1 MKKAAADKAPAKAQ
15 AEAPGFE
22 DALKRLTAIV
32 ERLESG
38 ELSLEQSL
46 SLFEEGTRLS
56 RSSQSCALGSAVSA
70 TVAAGVHPDFKTAQ
84 AAMTALKEITYTPI
98 PGNQA
103 IYEKLYALYREL
115 HDAFGGVTPSA
126 DLGHVMARKWTT
138 WPKP

>member
-15 AEAPGFE
+15 PDAPGFE

-56 RSSQSCALGSAVSA
+56 RSSQAQLD
-70 TVAAGVHPDFKTAQ
+70 AAEKRVEELLAIDAQ
-84 AAMTALKEITYTPI
+84 GLPVV
-98 PGNQA
+98 
-103 IYEKLYALYREL
+103 REL
-115 HDAFGGVTPSA
+115 DPE
-126 DLGHVMARKWTT
+126 
-138 WPKP
+138 